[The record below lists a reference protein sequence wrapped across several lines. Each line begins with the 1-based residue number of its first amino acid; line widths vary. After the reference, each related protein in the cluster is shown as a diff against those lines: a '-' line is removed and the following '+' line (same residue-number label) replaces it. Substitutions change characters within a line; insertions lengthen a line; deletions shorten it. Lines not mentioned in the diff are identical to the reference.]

1 MPTGEPKS
9 DPRPQLSWQEVRV
22 RFCLAEEGRRLK
34 REMRRLGAVLFW
46 LAPGEL
52 RAVWPR
58 GEGARRALARLE
70 ELVEPDLLRWRRF
83 SAPDPR
89 SAWRRP
95 QPDWITPQLGLAPAW
110 ARVPAGPKVVVIDAL
125 TAFGAGDHPSTRLN
139 LLLLARLR
147 QEGRRPSPGAWLA
160 DVGTGTGVLAL
171 GMGLLFEAPVL
182 ALDPDPASR
191 RAVRRNRALNPL
203 AAPWV
208 RFVLGTHQ
216 CLGGRFPVMAAN
228 LPEPLLCAVLERL
241 ADCLETGG
249 RLVVSGFRGQ
259 AAGKVEEE
267 ARRAG
272 LVATARA
279 EQLGWTG
286 LILEREAG

>member
-1 MPTGEPKS
+1 MPGGEQKS
-9 DPRPQLSWQEVRV
+9 RARPQLSWQEVRV
-22 RFCLAEEGRRLK
+22 RFSLTDEGRRLK

-58 GEGARRALARLE
+58 GQEARRALDRLE
-70 ELVEPDLLRWRRF
+70 ELVAPDLLRWRRF

-89 SAWRRP
+89 SAWRSP
-95 QPDWITPQLGLAPAW
+95 QPDWITPELGLAPAW
-110 ARVPAGPKVVVIDAL
+110 ARVPAGPRVVVIDAL

-147 QEGRRPSPGAWLA
+147 KDGWRPRPGAWLA

-171 GMGLLFEAPVL
+171 GMGLLFENPVL

-203 AAPWV
+203 AAPRV
-208 RFVLGTHQ
+208 HFVLGTHL
-216 CLGGRFPVMAAN
+216 CLGGRFPLMAAN
-228 LPEPLLCAVLERL
+228 LPEPLLCAVLECL
-241 ADCLETGG
+241 AHCLEPGG
-249 RLVVSGFRGQ
+249 RLVVSGFRSQ
-259 AAGKVEEE
+259 AAAGVEEVGLK
-267 ARRAG
+267 AG
-272 LVATARA
+272 LFTADRA
-279 EQLGWTG
+279 EQLGWSG
-286 LILEREAG
+286 LVLVRE